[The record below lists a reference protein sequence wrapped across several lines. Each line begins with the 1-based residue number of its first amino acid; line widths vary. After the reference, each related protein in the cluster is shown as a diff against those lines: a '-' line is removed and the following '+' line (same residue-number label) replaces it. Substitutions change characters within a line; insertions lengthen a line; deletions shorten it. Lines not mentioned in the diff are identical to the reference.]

1 VRKLGFIAAAAL
13 QLVAADRAQAQEQP
27 AEPPAPAAD
36 EDKDKGKEKKSLE
49 ERVVELEAELERMK
63 LQMPEEGEEDED
75 EEPAAAAP
83 AVSGPVSANVL
94 NPTVTVVGNGLYRF
108 DDQPVLVDGEPVD
121 NRFNLREVEFDF
133 RAAVDPFA
141 DGVFILSAESEVPGE
156 YEVGVEEGYAVIKRL
171 PVPVLDDPPLGLQLK
186 VGRFRPEIG
195 RINVLHLHDL
205 PQMTRPLTTDEWFG
219 EEGYVGNGASGRVF
233 LPTPFDEDSAVELT
247 GQILTG
253 GGAAV
258 ADGAGD
264 SPAEIGNLRWFRTF
278 GGGAHNVDLSF
289 IFHHGRTDAA
299 AKKDAFTYSADFLYK
314 WKPLRQGEFQS
325 FVLGGQGFLGER
337 DFTEEIDSDGDG
349 EPDSLVEGS
358 ASPNGYFAFAQYQ
371 TTRTTYL
378 GVRWDDT
385 STITDDSLRRR
396 DIGGYANWYA
406 SEFLRFRLGYEHR
419 MSDLEEEDGRDSVFA
434 ELNVVI
440 GAHPPE
446 PFWVNK

>member
-1 VRKLGFIAAAAL
+1 MKKLCLIALAAAQLAAIPRAL
-13 QLVAADRAQAQEQP
+13 AQPE
-27 AEPPAPAAD
+27 EPAPA
-36 EDKDKGKEKKSLE
+36 DKPASDKPKTLE
-49 ERVVELEAELERMK
+49 ERVKELEAELERLK
-63 LQMPEEGEEDED
+63 LRMPEEGEE
-75 EEPAAAAP
+75 EEEETAP
-83 AVSGPVSANVL
+83 AQAPPVAMTSPNAL
-94 NPTVTVVGNGLYRF
+94 NPTVTAVGNSLYRY
-108 DDQPVLVDGEPVD
+108 DDQPVLLEDGTPVD
-121 NRFNLREVEFDF
+121 NQFNLREVELDF

-156 YEVGVEEGYAVIKRL
+156 YEVGIEEGYAIIKRL

-219 EEGYVGNGASGRVF
+219 EEGYVGNGLSGRVL
-233 LPTPFDEDSAVELT
+233 LPTPFDEESALELV

-253 GGAAV
+253 GGIAV
-258 ADGAGD
+258 ADGAAD
-264 SPAEIGNLRWFRTF
+264 SPAEVANLRWFRTF
-278 GGGAHNVDLSF
+278 GGGAHNIDLSL
-289 IFHHGRTDAA
+289 IFHHGRTDPA

-337 DFTEEIDSDGDG
+337 DFTEAIDSDGDG

-385 STITDDSLRRR
+385 STITDDELRRR
-396 DIGGYANWYA
+396 DIGGYATWYT
-406 SEFLRFRLGYEHR
+406 SEFLRLRLGYEHR
-419 MSDLEEEDGRDSVFA
+419 FSDLEEEDGRNSVFA

>member
-1 VRKLGFIAAAAL
+1 VKKLCLIALAAAQLAAIPRAL
-13 QLVAADRAQAQEQP
+13 AQPE
-27 AEPPAPAAD
+27 EPAPA
-36 EDKDKGKEKKSLE
+36 DKPASDKPKTLE
-49 ERVVELEAELERMK
+49 ERVKELEAELERLK
-63 LQMPEEGEEDED
+63 LRMPEEGEE
-75 EEPAAAAP
+75 EEEETAP
-83 AVSGPVSANVL
+83 AQAPPVAMTSPNAL
-94 NPTVTVVGNGLYRF
+94 NPTVTAVGNSLYRY
-108 DDQPVLVDGEPVD
+108 DDQPVLLEDGTPVD
-121 NRFNLREVEFDF
+121 NQFNLREVELDF

-156 YEVGVEEGYAVIKRL
+156 YEVGIEEGYAIIKRL

-219 EEGYVGNGASGRVF
+219 EEGYVGNGLSGRVL
-233 LPTPFDEDSAVELT
+233 LPTPFDEESALELV

-253 GGAAV
+253 GGLAV
-258 ADGAGD
+258 ADGAAD
-264 SPAEIGNLRWFRTF
+264 SPAEVANLRWFRTF
-278 GGGAHNVDLSF
+278 GGGAHNIDLSL
-289 IFHHGRTDAA
+289 IFHHGRTDPA

-325 FVLGGQGFLGER
+325 FVLGGQGFLGTR
-337 DFTEEIDSDGDG
+337 DFAEAIDADGDG
-349 EPDSLVEGS
+349 EPDSVLEGS
-358 ASPNGYFAFAQYQ
+358 SSPNGYFAFAQYQ

-385 STITDDSLRRR
+385 STITDDELRRR
-396 DIGGYANWYA
+396 DIGGYATWYT
-406 SEFLRFRLGYEHR
+406 SEFLRLRLGYEHR
-419 MSDLEEEDGRDSVFA
+419 FSDLEEEDGRNSVFA

>member
-1 VRKLGFIAAAAL
+1 MRRPRLCVLAAL
-13 QLVAADRAQAQEQP
+13 QLAAVTPAGAQEQP
-27 AEPPAPAAD
+27 AKPEEETRPADKPA
-36 EDKDKGKEKKSLE
+36 SLE
-49 ERVVELEAELERMK
+49 ERVKELEAELERMK
-63 LQMPEEGEEDED
+63 LRMPEEGDEEEDE
-75 EEPAAAAP
+75 ESAAAP
-83 AVSGPVSANVL
+83 QPAPANVSANVL
-94 NPTVTVVGNGLYRF
+94 NPTVTVAGNSLYRY

-121 NRFNLREVEFDF
+121 NRFNVREVELDF

-156 YEVGVEEGYAVIKRL
+156 YEVGVEEGYAIIKRL
-171 PVPVLDDPPLGLQLK
+171 PIPVLDEPPLGLQLK
-186 VGRFRPEIG
+186 VGRFRPEVG

-205 PQMTRPLTTDEWFG
+205 PQMTRPITTDEWFG

-264 SPAEIGNLRWFRTF
+264 SPAEVGNLRWFRTF
-278 GGGAHNVDLSF
+278 GGGAHNIDFSLV
-289 IFHHGRTDAA
+289 FHHGRTDAA

-325 FVLGGQGFLGER
+325 FVLGGQGFIGQR
-337 DFTEEIDSDGDG
+337 DFAEAIDSDGDG
-349 EPDSLVEGS
+349 EPDDVVEGS
-358 ASPNGYFAFAQYQ
+358 AEPSGYFAFAQYQ

-378 GVRWDDT
+378 GARWDDT
-385 STITDDSLRRR
+385 STITDDSLRRQA
-396 DIGGYANWYA
+396 IGGYATWYA
-406 SEFLRFRLGYEHR
+406 SEFLRLRLGYEHR
-419 MSDLEEEDGRDSVFA
+419 MSDLDEEDGRDSVFA

>member
-1 VRKLGFIAAAAL
+1 VTKLGSMT
-13 QLVAADRAQAQEQP
+13 VAAVQLLWISSAGAQAQPEAP
-27 AEPPAPAAD
+27 PPA
-36 EDKDKGKEKKSLE
+36 DKPKTLE
-49 ERVVELEAELERMK
+49 ERVKELEAEIERMK
-63 LQMPEEGEEDED
+63 LRMPEED
-75 EEPAAAAP
+75 EEEEESTPPPQPAP
-83 AVSGPVSANVL
+83 AQVSPNVL
-94 NPTVTVVGNGLYRF
+94 NPTVTVVGNGLYRY
-108 DDQPVLVDGEPVD
+108 DDQPVLLEGGEPVD
-121 NRFNLREVEFDF
+121 NRFNLREVELDF

-156 YEVGVEEGYAVIKRL
+156 YEVGVEEGYAIIKRL

-205 PQMTRPLTTDEWFG
+205 PQMSRPLTTEEWFG
-219 EEGYVGNGASGRVF
+219 EEGYIGNGASGRIF
-233 LPTPFDEDSAVELT
+233 LPTPFDEDSALELT

-264 SPAEIGNLRWFRTF
+264 SPAEVGNLRWFRTF
-278 GGGAHNVDLSF
+278 GDAHNVDLSF

-299 AKKDAFTYSADFLYK
+299 ATRDAFTYSADFLYK
-314 WKPLRQGEFQS
+314 WKPLRQGEFRS
-325 FVLGGQGFLGER
+325 FVIGAQGFLGQR
-337 DFTEEIDSDGDG
+337 DFVEEVDSDGDG

-358 ASPNGYFAFAQYQ
+358 ASPDGYFAFAQYQ
-371 TTRTTYL
+371 TTRTTYV
-378 GVRWDDT
+378 GARWDDT
-385 STITDDSLRRR
+385 STITDGSLRRR
-396 DIGGYANWYA
+396 DLGGYATWYA
-406 SEFLRFRLGYEHR
+406 SEFLRLRLGYEHR
-419 MSDLEEEDGRDSVFA
+419 FSDLDAEDGRNSVFA

>member
-1 VRKLGFIAAAAL
+1 VIALAAVQLPAIQRAL
-13 QLVAADRAQAQEQP
+13 AQQPAQPEQP
-27 AEPPAPAAD
+27 AAPAPASD
-36 EDKDKGKEKKSLE
+36 RPKTLE
-49 ERVVELEAELERMK
+49 ERVKELEEELERLK
-63 LQMPEEGEEDED
+63 LRMPEEGEEED
-75 EEPAAAAP
+75 EEAAAP
-83 AVSGPVSANVL
+83 VAAPPAAMTSPNAL
-94 NPTVTVVGNGLYRF
+94 NPTVTVVGNNLYRY
-108 DDQPVLVDGEPVD
+108 DDQPVLLEDGTPVD
-121 NRFNLREVEFDF
+121 NQFNLREVEADF

-156 YEVGVEEGYAVIKRL
+156 YDVGVEEGYVIIKRL
-171 PVPVLDDPPLGLQLK
+171 PIPVLDEPPLGLQLK

-205 PQMTRPLTTDEWFG
+205 PQMTRPITTDEWFG
-219 EEGYVGNGASGRVF
+219 EEGYVGNGISGRVL
-233 LPTPFDEDSAVELT
+233 LPTPFDEESALELV

-253 GGAAV
+253 GGIAV
-258 ADGAGD
+258 ADGSAD
-264 SPAEIGNLRWFRTF
+264 SPAEIANLRWFRTF
-278 GGGAHNVDLSF
+278 GGGAHNIDLSL
-289 IFHHGRTDAA
+289 IFHHGRTDPA

-314 WKPLRQGEFQS
+314 WKPLRMGEFHS
-325 FVLGGQGFLGER
+325 FVLGGQGFLGQR
-337 DFTEEIDSDGDG
+337 DFSEEIDADGDG
-349 EPDSLVEGS
+349 EPDSLLEGS

-385 STITDDSLRRR
+385 STIVDDDLRRR
-396 DIGGYANWYA
+396 DIGGYATWYT

-419 MSDLEEEDGRDSVFA
+419 LSDLEQEDGRNSVFA

>member
-1 VRKLGFIAAAAL
+1 MRTLGVIAMAAG
-13 QLVAADRAQAQEQP
+13 QLLAVSRAEAQ
-27 AEPPAPAAD
+27 EPPAAPA
-36 EDKDKGKEKKSLE
+36 KKEEKSLE
-49 ERVVELEAELERMK
+49 ERVVELEAELERLE
-63 LQMPEEGEEDED
+63 LQMPEEDE
-75 EEPAAAAP
+75 EEPAAQPPPA
-83 AVSGPVSANVL
+83 AVSPNAL
-94 NPTVTVVGNGLYRF
+94 NPTVTVVGNGLYRY
-108 DDQPVLVDGEPVD
+108 DDQPVLAEGEPID
-121 NRFNLREVEFDF
+121 NRFNLREVELDF

-141 DGVFILSAESEVPGE
+141 DGVFILSAESEVPGD
-156 YEVGVEEGYAVIKRL
+156 YEVGVEEGYVVIKRL
-171 PVPVLDDPPLGLQLK
+171 PVAVLDDPPLALQLK

-219 EEGYVGNGASGRVF
+219 EEGYIGNGASGRVL
-233 LPTPFDEDSAVELT
+233 LPTPFDSDSALELT

-264 SPAEIGNLRWFRTF
+264 SPAEVANLRWFRTF
-278 GGGAHNVDLSF
+278 GDAHNVDLSF
-289 IFHHGRTDAA
+289 IFHHGRTDPAA
-299 AKKDAFTYSADFLYK
+299 TRDAFTYSADFLYK

-325 FVLGGQGFLGER
+325 FVIGGQGFLGER
-337 DFTEEIDSDGDG
+337 DFAEEIDSDGDG

-385 STITDDSLRRR
+385 STITDDALRRH
-396 DIGGYANWYA
+396 DIGTYANWYA

-419 MSDLEEEDGRDSVFA
+419 FSDLVEEDGRDSVFA